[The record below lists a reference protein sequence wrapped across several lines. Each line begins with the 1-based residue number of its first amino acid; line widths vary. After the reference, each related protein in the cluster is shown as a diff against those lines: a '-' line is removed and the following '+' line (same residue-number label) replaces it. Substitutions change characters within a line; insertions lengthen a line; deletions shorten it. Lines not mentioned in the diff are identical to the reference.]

1 MAWFKAMGS
10 SAPAPAPVSVAL
22 IPKMTSNTLPIGI
35 ASASTEY
42 SSSYQAYKAFNGD
55 DTAGWSS
62 SASATN
68 QWVKYSFAYPV
79 IVTLIEGVS
88 IGTASGIGNS
98 IKFKFQASNDDVT
111 WIDLS
116 EELTQQSGSR
126 WSGTIDLSDN
136 TTAYTNYRVYE
147 TNGST
152 GMVCN
157 KFQLY
162 GYNPAGVGPL
172 LPNMT
177 SSNTPAGY
185 EVTNTTSYQ
194 SRDAWKS
201 CGGATALSTLNMPNA
216 AVYVTL
222 PGSKVVTQF
231 EYKSDNV
238 GQGIKQ
244 FSIYGSNDN
253 ETFFQI
259 CSDTLLNV
267 NTLQIY
273 EISNSVSYKYY
284 RIDILASYAS
294 GSVYLEY
301 WNLNGY

>member
-1 MAWFKAMGS
+1 
-10 SAPAPAPVSVAL
+10 
-22 IPKMTSNTLPIGI
+22 MTSNTLPIGI

-42 SSSYQAYKAFNGD
+42 SSSYQAYRAFNGD

-79 IVTLIEGVS
+79 IVKSIEGVS
-88 IGTASGIGNS
+88 IGTASGISNS

-136 TTAYTNYRVYE
+136 TTAYINYRVYE

-177 SSNTPAGY
+177 SSNTPTGY

-194 SRDAWKS
+194 SRDAWKA
-201 CGGATALSTLNMPNA
+201 CGGYGSLTTLTMPDA
-216 AVYVTL
+216 KIYITL
-222 PGSKVVTQF
+222 PEAKVVTQF
-231 EYKSDNV
+231 EYKSDNT

-244 FSIYGSNDN
+244 FAIYGSNDN
-253 ETFFQI
+253 STFFQL
-259 CSDTLLNV
+259 CSDTLSNV

-273 EISNSVSYKYY
+273 EIGNSTSYRYY
-284 RIDILASYAS
+284 RIDILSSYAS
-294 GSVYLEY
+294 GSVYSDH